1 MINTHIHT
9 YICIP
14 YYLPKSKNYSLTF
27 LDNAAANS
35 ITYSIMDDNI
45 KISTIFEHLQN
56 QRKTF
61 LEEWSL
67 QQTTLESV
75 FLKIALEAEEK
86 EGEGEDD
93 GSV

>member
-1 MINTHIHT
+1 MI
-9 YICIP
+9 YILP
-14 YYLPKSKNYSLTF
+14 YYLPKSKNYSLKF
-27 LDNAAANS
+27 LEHAANA
-35 ITYSIMDDNI
+35 IIYSIMDDNI
-45 KISTIFEHLQN
+45 KISTIFEHLQD

-61 LEEWSL
+61 LAEWSL